1 MENKITRQSTNL
13 AVCEVRDA
21 TLYSRVGSMQLS
33 PSFFEEA
40 RPELMSLA
48 GCKYDASIFVNWKIV
63 VNDHWGLCAVEVEVD
78 QVAAS

>member
-1 MENKITRQSTNL
+1 MVKVLTRQPTNL
-13 AVCEVRDA
+13 AVCAVRDSNFYA
-21 TLYSRVGSMQLS
+21 RVGSMQLS

-63 VNDHWGLCAVEVEVD
+63 VNDNRGL
-78 QVAAS
+78 

>member
-1 MENKITRQSTNL
+1 
-13 AVCEVRDA
+13 
-21 TLYSRVGSMQLS
+21 MQLS

-63 VNDHWGLCAVEVEVD
+63 VNDHWGLCAVDVEVD